1 MTERS
6 VTRLRVVFFVL
17 LIANVFALAYIVF
30 RSDPHTV
37 ARTRIEEVQIRPERM
52 KLLDA
57 ATRGGRQVEDA
68 AKAGKAQR

>member
-1 MTERS
+1 
-6 VTRLRVVFFVL
+6 
-17 LIANVFALAYIVF
+17 
-30 RSDPHTV
+30 V

-57 ATRGGRQVEDA
+57 ATRGGGQVEDA